1 MFVFAPFYK
10 FFYAM
15 LNEDIAQGSWIP
27 QIRQLL
33 SDVNDCENSTIQEQL
48 CDEIFSIVA
57 MNVAEI
63 RKMERFA
70 IVVRKKLKE
79 WRYSSTPCE
88 NRIFIKFRFLLDQL
102 QIKNKKN
109 YKN

>member
-1 MFVFAPFYK
+1 MVTR
-10 FFYAM
+10 
-15 LNEDIAQGSWIP
+15 DIAQESWIP

-48 CDEIFSIVA
+48 CEEIFSVVA
-57 MNVAEI
+57 MNVAGI

-79 WRYSSTPCE
+79 WRYSSIPCE
-88 NRIFIKFRFLLDQL
+88 IRIFGKFRFLLDQL
-102 QIKNKKN
+102 QIKNKKK